1 MTFSIEVA
9 LPRLSRVYSM
19 VLPGSEILTS
29 SLAALYSLVIVLTV
43 VPLVALLIL
52 MGVALIVIET

>member
-1 MTFSIEVA
+1 
-9 LPRLSRVYSM
+9 M
-19 VLPGSEILTS
+19 VLLGSEILTS